1 MRDAIRSA
9 NQAGSLGAVLGLGGM
24 VLRVPE
30 DEVETP
36 GGSFTLGKAV
46 TDVDCGGVLLDCSS
60 VRVKPCPLKA
70 NVRVSLSRSK
80 AWASNS
86 SKVFSVSLIHS
97 PKFAFLLKIQK

>member
-1 MRDAIRSA
+1 MRDANRSA
-9 NQAGSLGAVLGLGGM
+9 NQSGSLGAVLGLGGIT
-24 VLRVPE
+24 LGVPE

-46 TDVDCGGVLLDCSS
+46 TGLDCGGELLDCSR
-60 VRVKPCPLKA
+60 VRVKPWPLKA

-86 SKVFSVSLIHS
+86 S
-97 PKFAFLLKIQK
+97 